1 MKKSLRLSLLTMA
14 AMLVSGS
21 ASADNL
27 PTRSL
32 IYDVP
37 DGEANLFGYLAY
49 DTKYRTFGFVN
60 LQSQNPGAYSLTKDY
75 GNVVGQTPSLQA
87 GTFVGDEYIVYE
99 ATIYQNAI
107 MPRAFSAINP
117 LTGELTTKREIPST
131 DEYLILNE
139 MTYDPK
145 TKRLFGMHYNANDQ
159 RETAVPTYWKTDIYE
174 ISTVT
179 YALTKV
185 ATIDMPL
192 YTMSADNGYIYG
204 ITPDK
209 LMKKTQ
215 LVRIDQSTIDPASRT
230 CTVETVSPSTG
241 TGVRIGDYTQSME
254 FDKTTH
260 RLWWVAQTSDGGASL
275 VEIDPA
281 TGLKLSATPIQNDP
295 QLLAV
300 AIPYQY
306 VADEAPS
313 YVHGFKVKAD
323 PKGALQVQMEWDYP
337 MRNYRLGDLQ
347 SIDGAHI
354 YRDGQL
360 VGTHTYSATDD
371 IKQWTDRQV
380 AEGEHVY
387 RIAAYNQAG
396 EGVYKEA
403 RVYVGED
410 TPGAPLNIRVTTSGP
425 LATIT
430 WDAPETGA
438 HAGYYNAATLSYDV
452 TRLPDNVVVATGT
465 TDRKV
470 EDKVPAHA
478 GYSYVVTAKNN
489 KGVGLSATSQTI
501 AFGGQEAIPF
511 ASALDSQIDFDRWT
525 VINANGDAQ
534 TWTFRP
540 TEQAQASY
548 TRSCAMYDRST
559 DLKAD
564 DWLVSPPLTFDAS
577 KTYQIR
583 YTYATANWVT
593 QSMEALMEKM
603 QVAFGHQ
610 ASADALT
617 TIIDDPEEFH
627 TSSGFTLSGKKNFK
641 VDKSGEGFIAFHAL
655 SEAMKSQIYIN
666 DVSLREY
673 SATDLSA
680 RELKASA
687 TANCNVKQYSSVI
700 VGNEGSAAVDNY
712 QVEIVDANTGEVLG
726 TQKGL
731 RVEKDTTVS
740 VAVGWTPTHEGKIHI
755 IGRVVLDGDTY
766 PADNV
771 APQTAEVMVAAE
783 TAERWLT
790 LDVEDEETYGWN
802 MPFYVGS
809 PYSQVQALFLE
820 SDMSMKDIDL
830 TGIRFFYDGHMDGK
844 FVFPA
849 RISMKRSDRTKLCQD
864 DNQYRGD
871 FDTEEFTQVFDGQV
885 AIVGNQENTLLEI
898 PFDQPYRY
906 TGGNLLMKFESLC
919 GSNTLPDA
927 LNTHPVWSYS
937 IATEQPRAARM
948 DGADEWSEDVWAE
961 ASLPYVAVAYKSATG
976 VGTIQLG
983 HAGQMAVALEGGRL
997 LLPATCDHVA
1007 LYSQTGALVAKGLN
1021 TSQLGISGLPA
1032 GLYLLRATVQGQV
1045 LTQKVVIR

>member
-1 MKKSLRLSLLTMA
+1 MKKSLRLSVLTMA

-583 YTYATANWVT
+583 YTYATAN
-593 QSMEALMEKM
+593 
-603 QVAFGHQ
+603 
-610 ASADALT
+610 
-617 TIIDDPEEFH
+617 
-627 TSSGFTLSGKKNFK
+627 
-641 VDKSGEGFIAFHAL
+641 
-655 SEAMKSQIYIN
+655 
-666 DVSLREY
+666 
-673 SATDLSA
+673 
-680 RELKASA
+680 
-687 TANCNVKQYSSVI
+687 CNVKQYSSVI

-830 TGIRFFYDGHMDGK
+830 TAIRFYYDGHMDGK

-1007 LYSQTGALVAKGLN
+1007 LYSQTGALVAKGQN
-1021 TSQLGISGLPA
+1021 TRQLGVAGLPA